1 MKPIKLGLARVAN
14 FTLAAGAVGYSDVFY
29 SLVGVQLTLAIS
41 SQSAGAVVEL
51 ELSTDGLS
59 WVPGDVTMNAS
70 GVAMSYAKRSYGRLK
85 ITAGTSQFSGVI
97 DVCVNSSDTPSAA
110 AGPITASS
118 ITDAGTSGIAV
129 LQSETQAQVR
139 AAAGFG
145 GTVTVAELNAAGADA
160 RSAMYYCSDCL
171 TVNGPGSLVAWC
183 GRTSTWRTL
192 DDCLLATT
200 VVEDW
205 VNDFIKNSNSSELV
219 GSKAALF
226 CRTSAG
232 AGADQLSGSGG
243 SWRQY
248 PSASAQR
255 YSIMALTNTAAANY
269 ARFYSQGIAFAQSP
283 QAKPMVF
290 SGVRGLTLG
299 SIGTGFSVRLGI
311 GSAPNASLSASENSI
326 VYDKGNV
333 LGGLNAGVASEWLG
347 CIRSGSV
354 NLAGSGSL
362 GVGPTVDTEEDLCV
376 IRNGDSVSIYRNGVA
391 VGSGTANAYD
401 IQTMSPFFI
410 LANDGTSAVSQ
421 RAIMRGFCLGY
432 YLP

>member
-1 MKPIKLGLARVAN
+1 MNNAIQLKAADAFASAHGYSASVVRLRNTSDVSIEYIVSGGGAVE
-14 FTLAAGAVGYSDVFY
+14 LAAGAS
-29 SLVGVQLTLAIS
+29 
-41 SQSAGAVVEL
+41 AVVDVAALTSEISVRRTD
-51 ELSTDGLS
+51 LSTTPVNVMLEFGLDPDEAY
-59 WVPGDVTMNAS
+59 VFAVENATGGLTS
-70 GVAMSYAKRSYGRLK
+70 VA
-85 ITAGTSQFSGVI
+85 
-97 DVCVNSSDTPSAA
+97 SSD
-110 AGPITASS
+110 
-118 ITDAGTSGIAV
+118 ITDAGTAGIAAI
-129 LQSETQAQVR
+129 QSATPAALR
-139 AAAGFG
+139 TAAGFG
-145 GTVTVAELNAAGADA
+145 GTVTVAQLNAAGADA
-160 RSAMYYCSDCL
+160 RSAMFYCSDCL

-183 GRTSTWRTL
+183 GRTQTWRTL

-200 VVEDW
+200 DFAEW

-219 GSKAALF
+219 GSKAAMF

-232 AGADQLSGSGG
+232 AGADQISGSGG

-248 PSASAQR
+248 PSAIAQR
-255 YSIMALTNTAAANY
+255 YSIMALTNTAATNY

-311 GSAPNASLSASENSI
+311 GAAPNASLSAAENSV

-333 LGGLNAGVASEWLG
+333 LGGLNAGGESAWLG

-362 GVGPTVDTEEDLCV
+362 GVGPTLDTEEDLCV

-410 LANDGTSAVSQ
+410 IANDGTSVMSQ

-432 YLP
+432 YMP